1 MVRAA
6 VSLRAPEGYRFS
18 LRVREQGEVIAVG
31 DGIAWIAGLP
41 SAALDQL
48 VTFEG
53 AARARGMLFNLEE
66 DRIGA
71 IVLDAEGSIA
81 AGTRVLSAET
91 RLEIPVGNALLGRVI
106 DPLCRPLD
114 GRELEL
120 PTVTLPIDVRAPSI
134 AQRADVHEPLYT
146 GNTIADTMLPI
157 GRGQRQLLIGDRGLG
172 KTSLA
177 LDTVVNQGDDVISV
191 YVLIGQRRS
200 EITAIVAT
208 LRQSGALS
216 RSVVVVAEA
225 DAPPGLQYIAPY
237 AGCAIAEHWM
247 QAGGHALIVFDDLTR
262 HAQAYR
268 SLSLLLRRP
277 PGREAYPGD
286 IFFLHSRLLERATV
300 LTSKLGGGSLTALPI
315 VDTQEGEIAAY
326 IPTNLISI
334 TDGQTYFDAQLFS
347 AGTLPAI
354 DVTRSVSRVGGNAQV
369 PAVAAEAG
377 RMRLEYLQFLELE
390 RFARVGTRL
399 EASTVAKIARGRL
412 LREML
417 KQDRLSPRPI
427 LAQLGAM
434 IAYNDGLLDGVPLE
448 RAHARLEDLQAQIA
462 ASSLTLT
469 TQRTQWSSMLAQWLK
484 AAEKP

>member
-1 MVRAA
+1 MPA
-6 VSLRAPEGYRFS
+6 LDFDDYRFA
-18 LRVREQGEVIAVG
+18 LRVREQGRVVSVG
-31 DGIAWIAGLP
+31 DGIAWIVGLP

-48 VTFEG
+48 VAFDDG
-53 AARARGMLFNLEE
+53 SNSRGILFNLEAE
-66 DRIGA
+66 RIGA
-71 IVLDAEGSIA
+71 IILDHGPRIA
-81 AGTRVLSAET
+81 SGTRVLPGEPA
-91 RLEIPVGNALLGRVI
+91 LEIPVGDALLGRVV

-114 GRELEL
+114 GRALEQL
-120 PTVTLPIDVRAPSI
+120 RTMQPIDVRAPSI
-134 AQRADVHEPLYT
+134 AQRDDVHDPLYT
-146 GNTIADTMLPI
+146 GNTIVDTMLPI

-177 LDTVVNQGDDVISV
+177 LDTVVNQDDVLCV

-200 EITAIVAT
+200 EVTGIIGT
-208 LRQSGALS
+208 LADAGALA

-225 DAPPGLQYIAPY
+225 DAPAGLQYIAPY

-247 QAGGHALIVFDDLTR
+247 RAGRHVLIVYDDLTR

-300 LTSKLGGGSLTALPI
+300 LAPELGGGSLTALPI

-334 TDGQTYFDAQLFS
+334 TDGQTYFDAQLFA
-347 AGTLPAI
+347 AGSLPAI
-354 DVTRSVSRVGGNAQV
+354 DLTKSVSRVGGAAQV

-377 RMRLEYLQFLELE
+377 PMRLEYLQFLELE
-390 RFARVGTRL
+390 RFSRLGTRL
-399 EASTVAKIARGRL
+399 EPSTAAKIARGRV

-417 KQDRLSPRPI
+417 KQERLAPRPI
-427 LAQLGAM
+427 LAQLASM
-434 IAYNDGLLDGVPLE
+434 IAFNDKLLDAFPLE
-448 RAHARLEDLQAQIA
+448 RIGPVLAELAERLRKSPLALA
-462 ASSLTLT
+462 TPRA
-469 TQRTQWSSMLAQWLK
+469 QWSSRLRAWLS
-484 AAEKP
+484 EPQ